1 MNKVMAVCFANNT
14 AKILVS
20 NKAANTEDTGGK
32 SPDWRQFR
40 CQLAIAILAEFFIAC
55 IVAYIWEK
63 LCNKDFAEY
72 VYNL

>member
-1 MNKVMAVCFANNT
+1 MAVCFANNT

-55 IVAYIWEK
+55 IVA
-63 LCNKDFAEY
+63 
-72 VYNL
+72 